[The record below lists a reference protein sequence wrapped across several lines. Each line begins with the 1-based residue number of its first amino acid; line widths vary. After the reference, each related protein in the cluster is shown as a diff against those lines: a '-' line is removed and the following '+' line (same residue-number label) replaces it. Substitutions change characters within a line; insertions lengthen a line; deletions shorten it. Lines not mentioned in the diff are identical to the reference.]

1 MPDTNPDTKTRRSR
15 LGKGYLIAVGGIA
28 FFIVCVLIGSTLQIE
43 GPAAGVLALGS
54 FWLMAIAF
62 WVGTAFVAVDKG
74 YHVIVGII
82 LGLVAPLGLL
92 IVTLMPDRKT

>member
-1 MPDTNPDTKTRRSR
+1 M
-15 LGKGYLIAVGGIA
+15 
-28 FFIVCVLIGSTLQIE
+28 
-43 GPAAGVLALGS
+43 AL
-54 FWLMAIAF
+54 AF

-82 LGLVAPLGLL
+82 LGVIAPLGLL